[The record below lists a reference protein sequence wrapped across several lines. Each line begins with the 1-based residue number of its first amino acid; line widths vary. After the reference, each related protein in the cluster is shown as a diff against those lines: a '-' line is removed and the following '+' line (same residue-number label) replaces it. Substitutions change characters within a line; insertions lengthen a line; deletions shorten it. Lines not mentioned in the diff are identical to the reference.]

1 MASNQN
7 PLVYLTRVM
16 WRFSGDNRPEVVRYG
31 IMFVIANVISALD
44 PVVIG
49 IFFNAIQ
56 KQGVTRE
63 NLGYLILLLGVFL
76 VKELVFW
83 MFHGTSR
90 VKELRNAFIVRR
102 NYKEYLLRGTMA
114 FPIEWHADHHSG
126 DTIDKIEK
134 GSQSIGKFTEK
145 TFIVLQGIVGLIV
158 AFVALFY
165 FDWVTALIVTVLT
178 VISLWIVFAFDQKL
192 ILGYRMV
199 NRMENQTS
207 ARVFDVLSNITTV
220 VILRIETQVLKSI
233 KQAIGKPFEQYVKN
247 VTMNEWKWFS
257 ASIMGRLIVFVV
269 IAYYLVHSIA
279 AGGVILIGTIYIL
292 YQYSDRIRET
302 FFQFAS
308 LYNDIVSYRTSV
320 ANAEEISSQF
330 PTVIESDA
338 EHLPR
343 NWREL
348 SISSLSFSYHG
359 NDSSDL
365 HLSDVSLV
373 IGRGQRIA
381 LIGESG
387 GGKSTFLKLVRDLYH
402 SKTLNLSV
410 DGQSIPSF
418 KAISESI
425 SLVPQDPEIFATT
438 IRENITLGVEYSDA
452 EVQTYTDLARFSD
465 VVTRLPKGLESSI
478 VEKGV
483 NLSGG
488 EKQRLALS
496 RGLLASADKDIILLD
511 EPTSSVDTANE
522 LEIYKNIFDAF
533 PDKAILSSI
542 HRLHLLPLF
551 DQVYFFVGGKIIA
564 SGTFDELS
572 KTSPE
577 FQQLW
582 EKYRNAYNDGSEDS
596 ISE

>member
-1 MASNQN
+1 
-7 PLVYLTRVM
+7 M

-192 ILGYRMV
+192 IIGYRVV

-359 NDSSDL
+359 NDSGDL

-373 IGRGQRIA
+373 IERGQRIA

-402 SKTLNLSV
+402 PKKLSLSV
-410 DGQSIPSF
+410 DGNSIPSF
-418 KAISESI
+418 KTISESI

-438 IRENITLGVEYSDA
+438 IRENITLGVEYSD
-452 EVQTYTDLARFSD
+452 EEIKSYTDLARFSD
-465 VVTRLPKGLESSI
+465 LVTRLPKGLESSI

-577 FQQLW
+577 FQELW